1 MPKKTKAKMPK
12 RRKEIETVALP
23 TADNAKW
30 MAFGFLAAIVIVAIA
45 MVVIMHIR

>member
-1 MPKKTKAKMPK
+1 MPR

-30 MAFGFLAAIVIVAIA
+30 MGLGFLAAVVIVAIA
-45 MVVIMHIR
+45 MVVIMHVR